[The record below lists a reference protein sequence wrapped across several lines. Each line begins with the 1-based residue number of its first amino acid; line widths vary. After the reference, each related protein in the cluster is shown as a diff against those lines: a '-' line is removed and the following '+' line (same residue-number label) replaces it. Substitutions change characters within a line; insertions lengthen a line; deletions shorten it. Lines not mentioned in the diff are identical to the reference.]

1 MTLKRIRSRLCTAWL
16 LCLCVP
22 LLSSCGLYQKTKQG
36 TQSVAKAIFY
46 RQVETLHLSF
56 AARSAINADDAQ
68 QAMPLRI
75 RVLQLNDRKTFDNT
89 EYTDL
94 LTQPDVVLKDSL
106 LTSRQV
112 TVNPGQT
119 VNLDIPMDEK
129 AQFVAVV
136 GLFRKPDRTRGTWK
150 QLLSRDA
157 LGPDEPRVIEVRNNT
172 LFLRP
177 LK

>member
-1 MTLKRIRSRLCTAWL
+1 MNIRPSRYLW
-16 LCLCVP
+16 LCLP
-22 LLSSCGLYQKTKQG
+22 LLLLSSCGLYQKTKQG
-36 TQSVAKAIFY
+36 TESVAKAIFY

-94 LTQPDVVLKDSL
+94 LTQPDLVLKESL
-106 LTSRQV
+106 LTQRQLSV
-112 TVNPGQT
+112 YPGQT

-150 QLLSRDA
+150 QVLSRDS
-157 LGPDEPRVIEVRNNT
+157 LDPDEPRVIEVRDNT
-172 LFLRP
+172 LL
-177 LK
+177 LKPVKE

>member
-1 MTLKRIRSRLCTAWL
+1 MNIRPSRYLW
-16 LCLCVP
+16 LCLP
-22 LLSSCGLYQKTKQG
+22 LLLLSSCGLYQKTKQG

-75 RVLQLNDRKTFDNT
+75 RVLQLNDRKIFDST

-94 LTQPDVVLKDSL
+94 LTQPDLVLKESL
-106 LTSRQV
+106 LTQRQLSV
-112 TVNPGQT
+112 YPGQT

-150 QLLSRDA
+150 QVLSRDS
-157 LGPDEPRVIEVRNNT
+157 LDPDEPRVIEVRDNT
-172 LFLRP
+172 LL
-177 LK
+177 LKPVKE

>member
-1 MTLKRIRSRLCTAWL
+1 MNIRSFRRLW
-16 LCLCVP
+16 LCLP
-22 LLSSCGLYQKTKQG
+22 LLLLSSCGLYQKTKQG

-46 RQVETLHLSF
+46 RQVETLHLTIT
-56 AARSAINADDAQ
+56 ARGAINADDAQ

-94 LTQPDVVLKDSL
+94 LTQPDLVLKESL
-106 LTSRQV
+106 LTQRQLSV
-112 TVNPGQT
+112 YPGQT

-150 QLLSRDA
+150 QVLSRD
-157 LGPDEPRVIEVRNNT
+157 LLDPDEPRVIEVRDNT

-177 LK
+177 LR

>member
-1 MTLKRIRSRLCTAWL
+1 MLPSCVWNAGWF
-16 LCLCVP
+16 CLCIL

-94 LTQPDVVLKDSL
+94 LTQPDLVLKESL
-106 LTSRQV
+106 LTQRQLSV
-112 TVNPGQT
+112 YPGQT
-119 VNLDIPMDEK
+119 VNLDIPVDEK

-150 QLLSRDA
+150 QVLSRDA
-157 LGPDEPRVIEVRNNT
+157 LDPDEPRVIEVRDNT
-172 LFLRP
+172 LL
-177 LK
+177 LKPVKE